1 MIGELSQLLQKV
13 TMSRQPI
20 ENALGLRPLEEAL
33 EDNIIDENV
42 EDSLPVI
49 QENKSTEIVNLESM
63 VAADETLRDIE
74 KAKANIEK
82 IIELG
87 DESMQ
92 ELVSL
97 AKQSESPRA
106 FEVVSVMIKTLLDA
120 NREFVEM
127 STRKKYAKEEILNPK
142 AEEQAQTNV
151 TNNNLILS
159 TTDLLKMIK
168 GEEI

>member
-1 MIGELSQLLQKV
+1 
-13 TMSRQPI
+13 MSKQSI

-33 EDNIIDENV
+33 SDHNSEEEMIIDAV
-42 EDSLPVI
+42 PVV
-49 QENKSTEIVNLESM
+49 QEEIPKTDLEAIA
-63 VAADETLRDIE
+63 AADETLQDIE
-74 KAKANIEK
+74 KARNNIQK

-87 DESMQ
+87 DDSMQ

-106 FEVVSVMIKTLLDA
+106 FEVVSGMMKTLLDA

-127 STRKKYAKEEILNPK
+127 STRKKYAREEILNPK
-142 AEEQAQTNV
+142 AEEAAQTNV

>member
-1 MIGELSQLLQKV
+1 
-13 TMSRQPI
+13 MSKQSI

-33 EDNIIDENV
+33 SDFDPNSEEEMIIDAV
-42 EDSLPVI
+42 PVVAVTAT
-49 QENKSTEIVNLESM
+49 TELADLEAIA
-63 VAADETLRDIE
+63 AADETLQDIE
-74 KAKANIEK
+74 KARNNIQK

-87 DESMQ
+87 DDSMQ

-106 FEVVSVMIKTLLDA
+106 FEVVSGMMKTLLDA

-127 STRKKYAKEEILNPK
+127 STRKKYAREEIINPK
-142 AEEQAQTNV
+142 VEEAAQTNV